1 MSKNQAQF
9 TTEYDRTEITLR
21 GRGQHVKNNLIRNGK
36 GVTQQKNTG
45 SEHSNK
51 MRKLDQSDDVGKLKK
66 INSKI
71 AQAIIKAR
79 SAKKIKR
86 DELAAKIN
94 VTKKT
99 MEEFETC
106 KANYDIK
113 VIQKLER
120 FLKVKLTGEEFKD

>member
-9 TTEYDRTEITLR
+9 TSEYDRKEIVLK
-21 GRGQHVKNNLIRNGK
+21 GRGQHVKNNLIRSGK
-36 GVTQQKNTG
+36 GVQQKNTG

-120 FLKVKLTGEEFKD
+120 FLKDW